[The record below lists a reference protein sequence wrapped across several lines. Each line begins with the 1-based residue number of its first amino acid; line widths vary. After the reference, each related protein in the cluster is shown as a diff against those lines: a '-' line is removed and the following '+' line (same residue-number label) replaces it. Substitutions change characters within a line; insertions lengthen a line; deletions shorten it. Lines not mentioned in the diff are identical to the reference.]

1 MKVSISFPPIES
13 GKGIP
18 LLSQNRQFQWFNNP
32 TYIYPMVPAY
42 AATLLKNDGHQ
53 VLWHD
58 AIAQELTFAEY
69 MDRLSREKPDMVVIE
84 TKTPVVKTH
93 WRTIEAIKESLPET
107 KVVMV
112 GDHVT
117 ALPEESFHKC
127 PVDYVLTG
135 GDYDFLLLNLCRHL
149 SQGEEL
155 EPGIWYREKGAVKNT
170 GRFRQDHD
178 LNHLPFIDREL
189 TQWWLYS
196 THNGNFKRLP
206 GTYTMV
212 GRDCWWHRCTFCSW
226 TTLYPRFRVRKPE
239 SLLDEIGMLLDRFR
253 VREVFDDTGTFPVG
267 KWLETFCR
275 GMIERGY
282 NRRVTLGC
290 NLRFQALD
298 QEQYHLMKKAG
309 FRYLLFGLESA
320 SQKTLDRLNKGIR
333 VSDVIEGCQMAAQAG
348 LEPHVTI
355 MLGYPWETRA
365 DAEATVAL
373 ARYLFEKGYATT
385 LQATIVIPYPGT
397 VLFAECSQKG
407 WLTTDDWDDYDMRQP
422 VMKAAVGP
430 DEIRKLTQDLYKVFF
445 SPRYILRRVTR
456 IRSLDDL
463 SFGVRGIKAV
473 LGHLKDFS
481 TQR

>member
-1 MKVSISFPPIES
+1 
-13 GKGIP
+13 
-18 LLSQNRQFQWFNNP
+18 
-32 TYIYPMVPAY
+32 
-42 AATLLKNDGHQ
+42 
-53 VLWHD
+53 
-58 AIAQELTFAEY
+58 
-69 MDRLSREKPDMVVIE
+69 
-84 TKTPVVKTH
+84 
-93 WRTIEAIKESLPET
+93 
-107 KVVMV
+107 
-112 GDHVT
+112 
-117 ALPEESFHKC
+117 
-127 PVDYVLTG
+127 
-135 GDYDFLLLNLCRHL
+135 
-149 SQGEEL
+149 
-155 EPGIWYREKGAVKNT
+155 
-170 GRFRQDHD
+170 
-178 LNHLPFIDREL
+178 
-189 TQWWLYS
+189 
-196 THNGNFKRLP
+196 
-206 GTYTMV
+206 
-212 GRDCWWHRCTFCSW
+212 
-226 TTLYPRFRVRKPE
+226 
-239 SLLDEIGMLLDRFR
+239 
-253 VREVFDDTGTFPVG
+253 
-267 KWLETFCR
+267 
-275 GMIERGY
+275 
-282 NRRVTLGC
+282 
-290 NLRFQALD
+290 
-298 QEQYHLMKKAG
+298 
-309 FRYLLFGLESA
+309 
-320 SQKTLDRLNKGIR
+320 LDRLNKGIR